1 MIIAFTGAG
10 ISKESGIDTFQDR
23 PGIRDYLV
31 RSYAKS
37 HPEEYREVMREFVNT
52 VRGKE
57 PNDAHISLAEYNIP
71 VITMNVDTL
80 HEQAGTQNI
89 IKLHGKLPT
98 DEQLAY
104 CDRLYNTPV
113 LYEDPAPM
121 YDEGYNWLWL
131 MTKGDIFLV
140 VGASTYTNISYQ
152 MREYVRCRGVEVV
165 EIQEKASVNV
175 RKFLEEHKDKIES
188 FEDFKARVDTESWY
202 H

>member
-1 MIIAFTGAG
+1 MYGGEVIAMSIAT
-10 ISKESGIDTFQDR
+10 SGC
-23 PGIRDYLV
+23 
-31 RSYAKS
+31 
-37 HPEEYREVMREFVNT
+37 VNF
-52 VRGKE
+52 E
-57 PNDAHISLAEYNIP
+57 ASNPIHFIP
-71 VITMNVDTL
+71 L
-80 HEQAGTQNI
+80 
-89 IKLHGKLPT
+89 
-98 DEQLAY
+98 
-104 CDRLYNTPV
+104 TPV

>member
-1 MIIAFTGAG
+1 
-10 ISKESGIDTFQDR
+10 
-23 PGIRDYLV
+23 
-31 RSYAKS
+31 
-37 HPEEYREVMREFVNT
+37 
-52 VRGKE
+52 
-57 PNDAHISLAEYNIP
+57 
-71 VITMNVDTL
+71 MNVDTL
-80 HEQAGTQNI
+80 HEQAGTTNI